1 MGLVPPATATSLLEE
16 VAALYRRLMELDP
29 MRRGYYADAIEGKAF
44 VVVQALG
51 TV

>member
-1 MGLVPPATATSLLEE
+1 MK
-16 VAALYRRLMELDP
+16 VAGIYRHLGELDP
-29 MRRGYYADAIEGKAF
+29 QRRGYYLDAAEGKAF